1 MNEQLDDLLKHTS
14 RSLYLSARLFPPQT
28 RDVFSV
34 AYLLCRYADSI
45 ADTTL
50 LPPEKRLQ
58 WIVQFPQLIWQP
70 EEQKWQQ
77 LVKEISSSLTNPYEE
92 KLLRNFSLC
101 LQAFHALKPTQ
112 KQLIMTVV
120 QAVCKGMQ
128 IDLQTFPS
136 EESGQLRA
144 LEQAENLENYCHYM
158 GGAPGIFWSELILS
172 SSEVSLDKKAFLQ
185 LGQDIGDGLQ
195 IVNILRDLPQDLH
208 IGRCYFPQTD
218 LQEQKLSVADLL
230 NPQNSERFEPIKQKW
245 IEWGRKKLQSAY
257 AYFAAIPKT
266 QPRYRAAMAWPVLWA
281 ADNLNKLEQEKHLL
295 DPKHR
300 VKISRYRIYGT
311 MLVTPPL
318 LLCNSLFNSW
328 LKHKLTVGK

>member
-45 ADTTL
+45 ADTSL

-58 WIVQFPQLIWQP
+58 WIEQFPQLILQP
-70 EEQKWQQ
+70 EDSKWNQ
-77 LVKEISSSLTNPYEE
+77 LVQEISSSAANPYEE
-92 KLLRNFSLC
+92 KLLRHFSLC
-101 LQAFHALKPTQ
+101 LQAFHALASYQ

-120 QAVCKGMQ
+120 QAVCNGMKV
-128 IDLQTFPS
+128 DLQTFPS
-136 EESGQLRA
+136 EKSGRLCA
-144 LEQAENLENYCHYM
+144 FEQAENLENYCHYM
-158 GGAPGIFWSELILS
+158 GGAPGVFWSELILS
-172 SSEVSLDKKAFLQ
+172 SSKISLDKKTFLQ

-195 IVNILRDLPQDLH
+195 VVNILRDLPQDLR

-218 LQEQKLSVADLL
+218 LQAQQLSAADLL
-230 NPQNSERFEPIKQKW
+230 NPQNNERFEPVKQKW
-245 IEWGRKKLQSAY
+245 IAWGRKKLISAQ

-266 QPRYRAAMAWPVLWA
+266 QLRYRAAMAWPVLWA
-281 ADNLNKLEQEKHLL
+281 ADNLNKLEQEKNLL
-295 DPKHR
+295 DPERR

-311 MLVTPPL
+311 MLATPPL
-318 LLCNSLFNSW
+318 LLCNNLFNSW
-328 LKHKLTVGK
+328 LKHKLTDVK